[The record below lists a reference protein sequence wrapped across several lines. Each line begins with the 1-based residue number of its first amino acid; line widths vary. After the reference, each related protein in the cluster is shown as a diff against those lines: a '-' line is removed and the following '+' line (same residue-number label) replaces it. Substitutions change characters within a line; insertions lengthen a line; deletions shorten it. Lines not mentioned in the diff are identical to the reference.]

1 MKTTNKLLP
10 AMLAFTLIFALAF
23 TACDND
29 PNSSS
34 SRDPGTDFS
43 GTWIGIDST
52 VSAGLMHII
61 SGRNGAVYNTV
72 TNTRIGYYTISWNG
86 THFIAGEHPNS
97 ARMSINGNTL
107 TTVHVIFGQIQTF
120 NRR

>member
-1 MKTTNKLLP
+1 MKKTNKLLP

-52 VSAGLMHII
+52 ASEGLMHII
-61 SGRNGAVYNTV
+61 SGRSGAVYTTA
-72 TNTRIGYYTISWNG
+72 TNMRIVNYTISWDG
-86 THFIAGEHPNS
+86 THFIVGEHPNS
-97 ARMSINGNTL
+97 SRMSINGNVL
-107 TTVHVIFGQIQTF
+107 TTVHFLGQIQTF